1 MEMSTMRAQASCQD
15 WDEGRDG
22 LRIHAHTHAHAHTHT
37 HTHTLQYLL
46 DCLPR
51 TVTRAYPLP
60 GDGMNESCGRFLS
73 THTEQIQGASPQAA
87 VCPVPSLLLLFR
99 APPYPWLWGPQ
110 GSLASISL
118 PVRISP
124 GGWGGTQG
132 PRSTTSFIAIL
143 GGSRAADFIAMSH
156 KR

>member
-60 GDGMNESCGRFLS
+60 GDGMNESCGLTQVTSRKN
-73 THTEQIQGASPQAA
+73 
-87 VCPVPSLLLLFR
+87 
-99 APPYPWLWGPQ
+99 
-110 GSLASISL
+110 IS
-118 PVRISP
+118 SCY
-124 GGWGGTQG
+124 
-132 PRSTTSFIAIL
+132 F
-143 GGSRAADFIAMSH
+143 H
-156 KR
+156 